1 MSYLSDSAR
10 FYGRLKSRDKRAL
23 IMGAILVA
31 AFALLI
37 LFESLWDKHISM
49 HGEILARKTDLEWI
63 GKQVPIIKSLQ
74 TSCNQSS
81 HSGSSDRELLTML
94 IRRNQLK
101 LGQLDLVDDGIALTL
116 SSGNTNDILR
126 LAEQLA
132 CEGFILTQLDIERV
146 LKPAEGLDYRADL
159 NITRELGE

>member
-1 MSYLSDSAR
+1 VSYLSDSAR
-10 FYGRLKSRDKRAL
+10 FFGRLKSRDKRAL

-74 TSCNQSS
+74 TSCNQLI
-81 HSGSSDRELLTML
+81 HSGSSDRELLTTL

-116 SSGNTNDILR
+116 SSGDTNDILR
-126 LAEQLA
+126 LVEQLA